1 MDYFSKKYSH
11 EKLKQRAFILSSFAR
26 QKINLKVSIYEFA
39 DYVIEKG
46 WTPLLGNLESV
57 DKEIL
62 EKYNLY
68 MNHKEQVS

>member
-1 MDYFSKKYSH
+1 MDYFSKKYSP

-26 QKINLKVSIYEFA
+26 QKINLKVSIYEFT
-39 DYVIEKG
+39 DYVIENG
-46 WTPLLGNLESV
+46 WAPLLGNLESV

-62 EKYNLY
+62 EKYNSY